1 MPSLKTILAGVGI
14 ATLGTIAY
22 KGYNTFGK
30 KDFDKLQKQMEKM
43 KADNSK
49 QLNGLLICSLILN
62 FILALILVINYYYPS
77 LLCIKV
83 FNYCR
88 KNNKDKEDEYKKE
101 ATQEEDTKE
110 VAIDE
115 AS

>member
-49 QLNGLLICSLILN
+49 
-62 FILALILVINYYYPS
+62 
-77 LLCIKV
+77 
-83 FNYCR
+83 
-88 KNNKDKEDEYKKE
+88 
-101 ATQEEDTKE
+101 
-110 VAIDE
+110 
-115 AS
+115 